1 MIKSLNASHLRKN
14 SQEVIDRIL
23 DQSIQ
28 KEWEK
33 LKQISIEQD

>member
-14 SQEVIDRIL
+14 SEEVISRIL

-33 LKQISIEQD
+33 IKLESI